1 MQADELPT
9 EESDDLKEYQ
19 RYTELNELR
28 QSLTTK
34 NYRHYYIHLDE
45 SLDKLIIGSIETTYQ
60 VATHTMLRIIV
71 IINS

>member
-1 MQADELPT
+1 MCRQMNYQQKKVMN
-9 EESDDLKEYQ
+9 LKEYQ

-45 SLDKLIIGSIETTYQ
+45 SLDKLIGQQDNISSGY
-60 VATHTMLRIIV
+60 
-71 IINS
+71 